1 LLVKINLPAG
11 KNSGLLSNHLRIV
24 TPMKIEHL
32 AIWVEDLEKMR
43 AFYAHYF
50 QLISGEKYH
59 NPTKHFQSYFLRT
72 EASAARLELMHRPD
86 VALQNGP
93 RGQVQGL
100 AHFAISVGSKAAV
113 DQLTER
119 LRTDGYTI
127 AGEPRTTGDGYYES
141 VVLDPEGNLVE
152 ITE

>member
-1 LLVKINLPAG
+1 
-11 KNSGLLSNHLRIV
+11 
-24 TPMKIEHL
+24 MKIEHL
-32 AIWVEDLEKMR
+32 AIWVEDLEQMR
-43 AFYAHYF
+43 AFYTRYF
-50 QLISGEKYH
+50 RLISGEKYH

-72 EASAARLELMHRPD
+72 EQSAARMELMHRPD
-86 VALQNGP
+86 IAIHNGQ
-93 RGQVQGL
+93 RGHTLGL

-141 VVLDPEGNLVE
+141 VVLDPEGNVVE